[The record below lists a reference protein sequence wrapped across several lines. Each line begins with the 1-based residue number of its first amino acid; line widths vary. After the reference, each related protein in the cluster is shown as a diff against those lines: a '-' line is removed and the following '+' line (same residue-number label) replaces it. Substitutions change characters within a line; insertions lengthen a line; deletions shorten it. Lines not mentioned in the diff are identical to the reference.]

1 MYSNRLFS
9 EPQFLCSKGF
19 NQLYVTLARDT
30 LSISV
35 TVDAVAGTTLDRER
49 DALDGDE
56 SYMKDL
62 QYSKV
67 LTILTAF
74 PD

>member
-35 TVDAVAGTTLDRER
+35 TVDIAVAGTTSIVS
-49 DALDGDE
+49 AMPSMG
-56 SYMKDL
+56 MKDL